1 MLPFLKKHKAAG
13 LIVEQRMPDKPSEI
27 SEMETC
33 AQDLLSA
40 IEAKDIKGMA
50 SALQA
55 AFELADSQP
64 HQEGEHLDEQDSE

>member
-1 MLPFLKKHKAAG
+1 MLPFLKKPKAAG
-13 LIVEQRMPDKPSEI
+13 LIVEQRASDKPSDI

-33 AQDLLSA
+33 AQDLLAA

-50 SALQA
+50 AALQA

-64 HQEGEHLDEQDSE
+64 HVEGEHE